1 MGIVLRDANA
11 ASGHT
16 GDKLG
21 RLAPELAGRSAFC
34 NPSLMRLIHTSD
46 WHLGHALHN
55 FERSF
60 EHQCFLDWLLAQ
72 LAQRRADVLLV
83 AGDLFDTVNPSA
95 LAQRQLYDF
104 LARAHVQRPGLQTVL
119 IAGNHDSAGRLEAPQ
134 PLLES
139 LAVRVV
145 GQAHRLAD
153 GHIDYERML
162 LPLGTDP
169 QRPDALC
176 LAVPYLRPA
185 DLPVVEEDDHY
196 LGGVAA
202 LYHQLHALA
211 RQRFGPQLPL
221 IAMGHCH
228 VRGGTASL
236 DSERRLIIGGNEAL
250 PADTFPADLSYA
262 ALGHLHLA
270 QAVSGRDELRYC
282 GAPLPFSFSEA
293 RYPHQVLVV
302 DIDGPGPA
310 RIESLRVPR
319 FVELRRLPPE
329 PAPLTE
335 VLALLDQQEASDLP
349 VERQPLL
356 EVRIR
361 LGERVPDLR
370 RQIEAALQ
378 GKGQRLLKLDPH
390 YPALGAEPAADQAHS
405 LADLRLDP
413 MTLLADHY
421 RRQHQ
426 AELPADLREA
436 LLELLRAESGD
447 PA

>member
-1 MGIVLRDANA
+1 
-11 ASGHT
+11 
-16 GDKLG
+16 
-21 RLAPELAGRSAFC
+21 
-34 NPSLMRLIHTSD
+34 MRLIHTSD
-46 WHLGHALHN
+46 WHLGHTLHN
-55 FERSF
+55 HERSY
-60 EHQCFLDWLLAQ
+60 EQQCFLDWLLQQ
-72 LAQRRADVLLV
+72 LDEQRAEVLLV

-95 LAQRQLYDF
+95 QAQRQLYDF
-104 LARAHVQRPGLQTVL
+104 LARAHARLPGLQTVL

-145 GQAHRLAD
+145 GQIRRQTD
-153 GHIDYERML
+153 GQIDYGRML
-162 LPLGTDP
+162 LPLGADSDQP
-169 QRPDALC
+169 AALC

-185 DLPVVEEDDHY
+185 DLPTVEDGDPY

-202 LYHQLHALA
+202 LYQQLHSLA
-211 RQRFGPQLPL
+211 RQRFGAQLPL

-250 PADTFPADLSYA
+250 PASSFPTDLSYA

-270 QAVSGRDELRYC
+270 QAVSGREELRYC

-310 RIESLRVPR
+310 HVECLRVPR
-319 FVELRRLPPE
+319 FVELQRLPPE
-329 PAPLTE
+329 PAPLSE
-335 VLALLDQQEASDLP
+335 VLALLEQLPATDLP

-370 RQIEAALQ
+370 RQVETALQ
-378 GKGQRLLKLDPH
+378 GKGRRLLKLDPH
-390 YPALGAEPAADQAHS
+390 YPAHSADHTADPANT

-413 MTLLADHY
+413 LTLLADHY
-421 RRQHQ
+421 RRLHQ
-426 AELPADLREA
+426 AELPVELREA